1 MRTSMQREKRLWLR
15 YACLVLAGI
24 ETVLLTL
31 YAAIMVG
38 MGLSSDALGSAIGK
52 GMAGLTAIPLLAFA
66 LPALVA
72 RGPRSLAADSAV
84 ARQPWRPRLD
94 PALAIGLNL
103 AASLLVL
110 RRIGC

>member
-1 MRTSMQREKRLWLR
+1 MRTSVQREKRLWLR

-31 YAAIMVG
+31 YATIMVG

-66 LPALVA
+66 LPALVLA
-72 RGPRSLAADSAV
+72 VLDRWLLTALSLASLGV
-84 ARQPWRPRLD
+84 PVSILLWR
-94 PALAIGLNL
+94 LA
-103 AASLLVL
+103 
-110 RRIGC
+110 